1 MNRLKDYRLWICIIG
16 VVSLGFLS
24 GLLSGNPG
32 SYYYSLQLP
41 AFAPPSWIFGPMW
54 TFLYILMGI
63 ALYLILDMSKKKIRI
78 KLLWLF
84 AIQFTCNFIWSILFF
99 YLQNSFIAAMDIT
112 ILVIVLAVLLYHLW
126 LHNRLAMWLMIPYYL
141 WVLFATLLNYSIYFL
156 N

>member
-16 VVSLGFLS
+16 VVALGFLS

-84 AIQFTCNFIWSILFF
+84 VIQFTCNFIWSILFF

>member
-16 VVSLGFLS
+16 VVALGFLS